1 MTQYYGF
8 SKFTILL
15 GLFLSAGATAKTES
29 GLASPNELTV
39 SGDFLVSVK
48 IGEQILRLRVDPGMP
63 GTRVLN
69 PDVAAHLALK
79 PSKMWGHWDR
89 IGPIIV
95 KSSTDKTEV
104 DYLPIR
110 RKDRFAWSTYRVI
123 ENADGVIAPSALPY
137 DQVTFSLAAAR
148 PGETLITLPLQST
161 GLLGWGGNATS
172 LLVEQTEIRVIFR
185 LDRDENVLV
194 APTGKLIADAFG
206 GVLTGQIRPFSVRY
220 GIERPVRLMVLDKP
234 LLLGGRAISNPWIRV
249 SDFGDATRIP
259 DGEAPVVDPDE
270 IVVQAE
276 NTQKKKKSFQLIALG
291 RSFLAGCSSM
301 TYDFKR
307 KQIRLSCV
315 PAASL

>member
-1 MTQYYGF
+1 MMQYYGVAAITF
-8 SKFTILL
+8 LL
-15 GLFLSAGATAKTES
+15 GLIAPAGAAAKDEN
-29 GLASPNELTV
+29 GVHPPRELIV
-39 SGDFLVSVK
+39 SGDFLIPVK
-48 IGEQILRLRVDPGMP
+48 IGEQVLRLRVDPGMP

-69 PDVAAHLALK
+69 PDVAARLSLK

-95 KSSTDKTEV
+95 KSSTAKIEV

-123 ENADGVIAPSALPY
+123 EDADGVIAPSALPY

-172 LLVEQTEIRVIFR
+172 LTVGETEIRVIFR
-185 LDRDENVLV
+185 LDREENVLI
-194 APTGKLIADAFG
+194 APTGKLIADAYG
-206 GVLTGQIRPFSVRY
+206 GALIGQIRPFNVRY
-220 GIERPVRLMVLDKP
+220 GIERPVRLMVLAHP
-234 LLLGGRAISNPWIRV
+234 LLLGGRAIANPWIRV

-259 DGEAPVVDPDE
+259 DGEAPAADPDE
-270 IVVQAE
+270 IVVHAE
-276 NTQKKKKSFQLIALG
+276 NKHKKKKSFQLIALG

-301 TYDFKR
+301 TYDFKQ

-315 PAASL
+315 PATSL